1 MSVPQDIND
10 FITSRRPAAFCNKC
24 VAEGVGLT
32 NDTAH
37 PAQVTAALGTT
48 TDFVRE
54 AGTCSMC
61 KNDKTVI
68 RRA

>member
-1 MSVPQDIND
+1 MSVPQQIND
-10 FITSRRPAAFCNKC
+10 FITSKRPDALCNKC

-32 NDTAH
+32 NDTAY

-48 TDFVRE
+48 SDFIRKP
-54 AGTCSMC
+54 GTCSIC